1 MKTQIPLK
9 ELPPQPKKG
18 KIYEMYGR
26 QFSSETIRENLKTI
40 IDDFKEKTGMKVN
53 SRDVPKAVWIEFI
66 SIFGFPPGYEQK
78 PEWLEEPTI
87 FNRK

>member
-26 QFSSETIRENLKTI
+26 QFSTSTIRGNLNTL
-40 IDDFKEKTGMKVN
+40 IDDFKKQTNMIVN
-53 SRDVPKAVWIEFI
+53 SRDVPRPVWLEFLNT
-66 SIFGFPPGYEQK
+66 FGFPFGYEQK

-87 FNRK
+87 FNKK